1 MMFLAGA
8 ELNYFEYN
16 HNDII
21 SSHKLF
27 IDHLSNYNQLF
38 KTCSNL
44 SNSPQGCRKIS
55 NWNDTHEEREA
66 SDIHKISFYSNINSS
81 FLGKRRVGPLHKS
94 IGVNNWMIFNNIN
107 SGLFIQSILC
117 DEKKLKK
124 IDKNDYFLKLN
135 RIFEN
140 IREKLRIDSIVRPL
154 RIFWVKADYIKVG
167 NLVAVIG
174 TGIGLVASILLKSF
188 DLSKLI
194 TAENK

>member
-27 IDHLSNYNQLF
+27 IDHLSNYSKLF

-44 SNSPQGCRKIS
+44 CYSPKGSRKIS
-55 NWNDTHEEREA
+55 NWNDTYEERDT
-66 SDIHKISFYSNINSS
+66 SDNHKISFYSNINSS
-81 FLGKRRVGPLHKS
+81 FLGKRRAAPLHKN

-107 SGLFIQSILC
+107 SHLFIQSILC

-124 IDKNDYFLKLN
+124 IDKHDYFLKLN

-174 TGIGLVASILLKSF
+174 TGIGLVASIFLKSF